1 MNYVFN
7 VKDNLDTYIAELQA
21 IGFERTE
28 EIKMRRINNETL
40 NFNCGMFP

>member
-28 EIKMRRINNETL
+28 EIKLRKMSCDI
-40 NFNCGMFP
+40 